1 MYSWS
6 KPGKERNIILFYV
19 LTASTNLWFGA
30 SNWLYVWRRFMSFGE
45 LGWVDGIGFGFSVLL
60 EVPSG
65 AIADILGKRITLI
78 ISNIAALVGIL
89 LIAFGNSLW
98 EIFVGNMITQF
109 GWALY
114 SGASEAMA
122 YDSLVDLRKTHLF
135 SQVLA
140 KSNLVMSYAAAFG
153 YFFGGFL
160 YDIHWRLP
168 HIVWG
173 LSYIPGIIA
182 AFLIV
187 EPLSDSEKFTLRGY
201 LNKITLGTK
210 ELFIPELRKYLLIM
224 FILLGVYF
232 LYTWGF
238 IRPAIATSFGFYAKE
253 QSIILPI
260 LTLGCAYLIQFL
272 PAIKKRLSTTA
283 GLTILSI
290 MLALGFL
297 LSAFP
302 IRYWGIIPMFLIA
315 LAGKFSGPWI
325 SILVNE
331 QISSAYRATT
341 LSTVALFSKIP
352 YVIGAVVIGSAF
364 EDGYL
369 AQFCFGLGIVILGA
383 TAISS
388 VLIKMNKSPYHK
400 S

>member
-1 MYSWS
+1 MFSWV
-6 KPGKERNIILFYV
+6 KPGKDRNVMLFYV

-65 AIADILGKRITLI
+65 AVADLLGKRITLI
-78 ISNIAALVGIL
+78 ISNISALVGIL

-98 EIFVGNMITQF
+98 EIFIGNMITQF

-114 SGASEAMA
+114 SGASEAMV
-122 YDSLVDLRKTHLF
+122 YDSLVDIRKEHMF

-168 HIVWG
+168 HIIWG
-173 LSYIPGIIA
+173 LSYIPGVIA
-182 AFLIV
+182 SILIV
-187 EPLSDSEKFTLRGY
+187 EPVSDTEKFTFKGY

-210 ELFIPELRKYLLIM
+210 ELFIPQLRKYLLIM

-238 IRPAIATSFGFYAKE
+238 IRPAIATSFGFYSKE
-253 QSIILPI
+253 QSIILPA
-260 LTLGCAYLIQFL
+260 LTLASAYLIQFL

-290 MLALGFL
+290 MLAFGFI

-302 IRYWGIIPMFLIA
+302 IGYWGIVPMLLIA

-352 YVIGAVVIGSAF
+352 YVVGAVVIGSAF
-364 EDGYL
+364 EQGNL
-369 AQFCFGLGIVILGA
+369 VEFCYGLGITIICA
-383 TAISS
+383 TLLSYI
-388 VLIKMNKSPYHK
+388 IIRKNG
-400 S
+400 

>member
-1 MYSWS
+1 MFAWVA
-6 KPGKERNIILFYV
+6 KGKERNVMLFYI
-19 LTASTNLWFGA
+19 LTASTNLWFAA

-65 AIADILGKRITLI
+65 ALADILGKRITLI
-78 ISNIAALVGIL
+78 MSNIAATCGIL
-89 LIAFGNSLW
+89 LIALGNTFW
-98 EIFVGNMITQF
+98 EIFIGNLIVQF

-122 YDSLVDLRKTHLF
+122 YDSLIDLRKEHLF

-153 YFFGGFL
+153 YYVGGFL
-160 YDIHWRLP
+160 YDIHWRMP

-173 LSYIPGIIA
+173 LSYVPAIIA
-182 AFLIV
+182 SFLII
-187 EPLSDSEKFTLRGY
+187 EPISDTEKFTMQGY
-201 LNKITLGTK
+201 WNKIVLGTK
-210 ELFIPELRKYLLIM
+210 ELFIPKLRKYLIII

-238 IRPAIATSFGFYAKE
+238 IRPAIATSFGFYSKE
-253 QSIILPI
+253 QSIILPV
-260 LTLGCAYLIQFL
+260 LTLACAYLIQFL
-272 PAIKKRLSTTA
+272 PAIKRRLSTSA
-283 GLTILSI
+283 GLTILST
-290 MLALGFL
+290 MLAFGFL
-297 LSAFP
+297 LSALP
-302 IRYWGIIPMFLIA
+302 IGYWGIVPMFLIA

-325 SILVNE
+325 SILINE
-331 QISSAYRATT
+331 EISSAYRATT

-352 YVIGAVVIGSAF
+352 YVVGAVVIGSAF

-369 AQFCFGLGIVILGA
+369 MQFCLGMGLTILVV
-383 TAISS
+383 TAISYS
-388 VLIKMNKSPYHK
+388 VIRLKSD
-400 S
+400 